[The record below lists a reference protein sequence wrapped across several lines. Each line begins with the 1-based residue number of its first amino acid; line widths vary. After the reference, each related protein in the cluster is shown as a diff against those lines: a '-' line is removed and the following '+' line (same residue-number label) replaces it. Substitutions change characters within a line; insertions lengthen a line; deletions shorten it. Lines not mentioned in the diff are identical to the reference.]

1 MKIYTSVASI
11 LIESALPFSI
21 LGIVYGV
28 YVGNGQA
35 PQVALGIIWG
45 SFFVSLVSVRGS
57 RIKVSLIASQALSPQ
72 LIILRVAMG
81 RAWSSKTSSM
91 FTMPTIVA
99 GKDSHV
105 KTTLN
110 FDSEE
115 SQGKSRTASDE
126 SVGESKNSPVIF
138 GNSFTDMNV
147 RA

>member
-1 MKIYTSVASI
+1 
-11 LIESALPFSI
+11 
-21 LGIVYGV
+21 
-28 YVGNGQA
+28 
-35 PQVALGIIWG
+35 
-45 SFFVSLVSVRGS
+45 
-57 RIKVSLIASQALSPQ
+57 
-72 LIILRVAMG
+72 
-81 RAWSSKTSSM
+81 
-91 FTMPTIVA
+91 MPTIVA

-110 FDSEE
+110 FDSEA